1 MEPFIHDLTSLF
13 KQLGLENT
21 NEAIEDF
28 ICRNKPV
35 PGHLE
40 LHEAE
45 FWSAS
50 QASFLKEA
58 IEEDSD
64 WAEIVDE
71 LNALLRRPHAYT

>member
-1 MEPFIHDLTSLF
+1 MDANFHNLVSLF
-13 KQLGLENT
+13 KQLGLDST
-21 NEAIEDF
+21 NEAIEGF
-28 ICRNKPV
+28 INRNRPV
-35 PGHLE
+35 PSNLA

-58 IEEDSD
+58 IEKDAD

-71 LNALLRRPHAYT
+71 LNVLLRRPHT

>member
-1 MEPFIHDLTSLF
+1 MEPPIHNLVSLF

-21 NEAIEDF
+21 HEAIEDF
-28 ICRNKPV
+28 ICRNRPV
-35 PGHLE
+35 PSDLM
-40 LHEAE
+40 LHEAK

-58 IEEDSD
+58 IEVDAD

-71 LNALLRRPHAYT
+71 LNVLLRRPHA